1 MKWVHICQDADSV
14 TEAMVVGTGV
24 LVRVWTLGDDTLA
37 SVVLVPNVRIMEG
50 GCGERNMILS
60 RTGTGGR

>member
-14 TEAMVVGTGV
+14 TEAMQVGLGV
-24 LVRVWTLGDDTLA
+24 LVRVWSLENDDI

-50 GCGERNMILS
+50 GCGERNMIIP
-60 RTGTGGR
+60 RTETRR